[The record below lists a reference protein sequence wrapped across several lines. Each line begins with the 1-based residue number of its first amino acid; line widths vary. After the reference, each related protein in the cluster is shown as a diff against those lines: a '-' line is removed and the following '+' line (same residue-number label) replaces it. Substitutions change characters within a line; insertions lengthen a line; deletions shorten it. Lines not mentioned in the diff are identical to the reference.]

1 MLAALVQPVLCTY
14 MGEIEM
20 SDIINFQGYLISQ
33 ESDSFTIYSP
43 YVVDNLRVFGHDS
56 DYTTIAISLI
66 KHLLNNGVEVLI
78 SQVDDKI
85 SFTVLNIATG
95 IELVENGN
103 HLQCGEDASVVMS
116 STDDSMTDLANVP
129 SKPLDQELYQSV
141 KEAWKTELDIRNI
154 SQGAYVS
161 MQQYDES
168 LSARLSLIAQNDGT
182 IIWPP
187 RQMNRDGVKLSKG
200 SINLS
205 PNASVMT
212 WTNLSAAG
220 APSEFAIRAPIL
232 GGLTTVMVE
241 FSEGPKGVFLMVDD
255 EERKPIIGDSVEF
268 VVRML
273 YGQEGIIRYG
283 AKARIC
289 SSQI

>member
-1 MLAALVQPVLCTY
+1 

-20 SDIINFQGYLISQ
+20 NDIINFHGYLISQ
-33 ESDSFTIYSP
+33 EPDSFTIYSP
-43 YVVDNLRVFGHDS
+43 YVVDELRVFGHDS

-78 SQVDDKI
+78 GLVDDRI
-85 SFTVLNIATG
+85 NFAVLKMATG
-95 IELVENGN
+95 IELVENGS
-103 HLQCGEDASVVMS
+103 HLQCREDASVVMS
-116 STDDSMTDLANVP
+116 STNNLTTGLAKVP
-129 SKPLDQELYQSV
+129 SKPLDKELYQSV

-161 MQQYDES
+161 MQQYNES

-187 RQMNRDGVKLSKG
+187 RQMNSDGVTLSKG

-255 EERKPIIGDSVEF
+255 KERKPIIGDSVEF

-283 AKARIC
+283 AKARID
-289 SSQI
+289 SSHL

>member
-1 MLAALVQPVLCTY
+1 M
-14 MGEIEM
+14 
-20 SDIINFQGYLISQ
+20 
-33 ESDSFTIYSP
+33 
-43 YVVDNLRVFGHDS
+43 
-56 DYTTIAISLI
+56 
-66 KHLLNNGVEVLI
+66 
-78 SQVDDKI
+78 
-85 SFTVLNIATG
+85 
-95 IELVENGN
+95 
-103 HLQCGEDASVVMS
+103 
-116 STDDSMTDLANVP
+116 
-129 SKPLDQELYQSV
+129 
-141 KEAWKTELDIRNI
+141 
-154 SQGAYVS
+154 
-161 MQQYDES
+161 
-168 LSARLSLIAQNDGT
+168 
-182 IIWPP
+182 
-187 RQMNRDGVKLSKG
+187 
-200 SINLS
+200 S